1 MEKSISKPRS
11 GAVTPG
17 QIVVAL
23 AGVFYTL
30 TALAL
35 LFAPVWFFQ
44 HIGTYGL
51 YNRHYEGDLGAF
63 LLALGLA
70 LLVAARD
77 PARHRLLVWAAA
89 LGSLFHALNHLYDSL
104 LVLAWPGDWLMT
116 TIPLLVF
123 SLLLVWVALRARV

>member
-1 MEKSISKPRS
+1 MQKVEAKPRAS
-11 GAVTPG
+11 QMAAGQVIVAV
-17 QIVVAL
+17 

-35 LFAPVWFFQ
+35 LFAPAWFFQ
-44 HIGTYGL
+44 HIGTYGA

-70 LLVAARD
+70 LLLAARD

-89 LGSLFHALNHLYDSL
+89 LGSLFHALNHVYESL
-104 LVLAWPGDWLMT
+104 VAGVWPGDWLT
-116 TIPLLVF
+116 ATIPLLVLAF
-123 SLLLVWVALRARV
+123 LLLWVALRTR

>member
-1 MEKSISKPRS
+1 MKKVEARPRAAQLTAGQVIVAAA
-11 GAVTPG
+11 GA
-17 QIVVAL
+17 L
-23 AGVFYTL
+23 YTL

-44 HIGTYGL
+44 HIGTYGA
-51 YNRHYEGDLGAF
+51 YNRHYEGDAGAF
-63 LLALGLA
+63 VLGLGLA

-104 LVLAWPGDWLMT
+104 LVLIWPGDWLTT
-116 TIPLLVF
+116 TIPLLVLA
-123 SLLLVWVALRARV
+123 LLLLWVALRAR